1 MQRRLPPPHTLRA
14 FESAAEHLS
23 FTKAAQKLHLTQSAV
38 SQQIRQ
44 LEDELGYPLFRRV
57 GRALV
62 LTEAGQILFAGV
74 GRALTILRDT
84 VDRLD
89 RTRSLNRLVVSVL
102 PSFGTKWLVPRLHRF
117 LQREPEVRV
126 TVVPSTELVDFAKE
140 DVDVALRWSDRHP
153 AGIYS
158 KLVLS
163 ESEFPVCAPD
173 FLQRRGPL
181 SAPSELLSWPFL
193 ADATHDTWRAWLAFV
208 GIEVTPPAP
217 VASYD
222 DASDLIQAA
231 ISGQGVALARSV
243 LVAEDLLAGRLVT
256 PVDRE
261 LMTERAYYL
270 VCPRETAQSRPIL
283 AFERWLAEESA
294 LTARSLKRR
303 PRGTRCMH
311 AVGASGLQK

>member
-1 MQRRLPPPHTLRA
+1 MAGVRSKRRRLPPPHTLRA

-44 LEDELGYPLFRRV
+44 LEDELGCPLFRRV

-62 LTEAGQILFAGV
+62 LTEAGRILYSGV

-89 RTRSLNRLVVSVL
+89 RARSLKRLVVSVL

-117 LQREPEVRV
+117 LQREPEVRL
-126 TVVPSTELVDFAKE
+126 TIIPSTELVDFATD
-140 DVDVALRWSDRHP
+140 DVDVALRWSNGHHP
-153 AGIYS
+153 GFYS

-173 FLQRRGPL
+173 LLQRRGPL

-193 ADATHDTWRAWLAFV
+193 ADVTHDMWSAWLACV

-231 ISGQGVALARSV
+231 ISGQGVALARSA

-261 LMTERAYYL
+261 LVTERAYYL
-270 VCPRETAQSRPIL
+270 VCPQETAHSSWVL

-294 LTARSLKRR
+294 LTTQSLERR
-303 PRGTRCMH
+303 PSTRPITD
-311 AVGASGLQK
+311 